1 MILTELVV
9 YDRISSRQFLL
20 FFLLSL
26 SRFFL
31 ILFSFMHRFAIAD
44 TLRYV
49 LFVEQTR
56 VIMIF
61 MYKREERKK
70 KETKTC

>member
-1 MILTELVV
+1 
-9 YDRISSRQFLL
+9 
-20 FFLLSL
+20 
-26 SRFFL
+26 
-31 ILFSFMHRFAIAD
+31 MHRFAIAD